1 MKYLMNEK
9 QKDQR
14 KHKEIVPLMTG
25 KHSNDHHPLVT
36 ETKRTGS
43 LTETTPQEIVEKI
56 FRSNNRKPMLLQKK
70 STIFKIIIVSKQYD
84 EYKIKRFQLYIRD
97 FNNFFKKSGK

>member
-36 ETKRTGS
+36 ETKSRTGS

-70 STIFKIIIVSKQYD
+70 KYHI
-84 EYKIKRFQLYIRD
+84 
-97 FNNFFKKSGK
+97 

>member
-1 MKYLMNEK
+1 MNEK
-9 QKDQR
+9 QKDPR

-36 ETKRTGS
+36 ETKNRTGS

-56 FRSNNRKPMLLQKK
+56 FRSNNRKAMLHDKK
-70 STIFKIIIVSKQYD
+70 STIFKIVIVSKQYD
-84 EYKIKRFQLYIRD
+84 EYKIKTFQLYIRD
-97 FNNFFKKSGK
+97 FNNLFLKIK